1 VVDMNLAYNIIIRKP
16 LLHKIN
22 VIINTRYL
30 VLKFPTL
37 KEVTIM
43 KGNQGASRH
52 YGSTCLKS
60 KKFLVFDQKGS
71 LKEMLE
77 IITKAI

>member
-1 VVDMNLAYNIIIRKP
+1 
-16 LLHKIN
+16 
-22 VIINTRYL
+22 
-30 VLKFPTL
+30 
-37 KEVTIM
+37 M

-52 YGSTCLKS
+52 YGSTCLKG
-60 KKFLVFDQKGS
+60 KKFLVFDQQGS